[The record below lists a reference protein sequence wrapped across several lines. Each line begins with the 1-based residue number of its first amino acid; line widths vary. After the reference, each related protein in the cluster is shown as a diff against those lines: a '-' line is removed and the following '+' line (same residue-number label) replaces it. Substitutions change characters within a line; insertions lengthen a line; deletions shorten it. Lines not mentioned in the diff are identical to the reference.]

1 MRVLKVKF
9 KEIYTW
15 YDEGSEEKIKALEKQ
30 AVRKELISS
39 VMGGNASIMGITTNM
54 EVCYCRKINILIS

>member
-9 KEIYTW
+9 KAIYTW

-30 AVRKELISS
+30 AVCKELISS
-39 VMGGNASIMGITTNM
+39 VMGGGGGMPQSWVLPRIWRFVTVGRSIF
-54 EVCYCRKINILIS
+54 